1 MFPAIRVIGEGGPGA
16 SSGQVIAAME
26 NLADENLPPGAGY
39 EWTGVAFQQKK
50 IGSEVFLVFAM
61 AVAVVIMLLA
71 AQYESWID
79 PIAVVTVV
87 PLAALGA
94 VIGLLIRGLDNNL
107 YTQVGLVLLVG
118 LSAKNAILV
127 VEFAREK
134 QAAGMSAVEAA
145 IEGARLR
152 FRAILMTSFAFI
164 VGVMPLVVAT
174 GAGAFSRRAVGTAV
188 CFGMLGVT
196 MLGIFF
202 TPVLYVV
209 MQKLKSVL
217 GTGTR
222 G

>member
-1 MFPAIRVIGEGGPGA
+1 
-16 SSGQVIAAME
+16 
-26 NLADENLPPGAGY
+26 
-39 EWTGVAFQQKK
+39 
-50 IGSEVFLVFAM
+50 
-61 AVAVVIMLLA
+61 
-71 AQYESWID
+71 
-79 PIAVVTVV
+79 
-87 PLAALGA
+87 LGA